1 MGFTLRPQKPIGNPW
16 TGEPSV
22 SKPTFVHFQAFGILG
37 SFRAAYGLNI
47 SDSFHVRAAAIAT
60 L

>member
-22 SKPTFVHFQAFGILG
+22 SKPTFVHFQAFSILG
-37 SFRAAYGLNI
+37 SFRTAYGLNTSGSI
-47 SDSFHVRAAAIAT
+47 HVRAAAMAA